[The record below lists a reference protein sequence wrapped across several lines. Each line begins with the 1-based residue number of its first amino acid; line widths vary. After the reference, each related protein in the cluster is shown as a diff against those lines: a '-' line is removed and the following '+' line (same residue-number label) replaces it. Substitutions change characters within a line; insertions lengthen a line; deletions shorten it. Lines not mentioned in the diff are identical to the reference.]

1 VTNWRATLALWCGL
15 LVSCTACCSSD
26 PANSGRLLP
35 RQIIDLSPT
44 ITEDL
49 PVRIWGHRAL
59 KDLGFSDA
67 TEFRVI
73 RGDKPFYFSNSYYT
87 LFNHGGPHVDAP
99 NHLERGASGIDSYA
113 LESLVGPIKLVDV
126 RGRPAD
132 QPIAMTEFANR
143 GIAWGDVVIIL
154 TGYLPPSGPDELPA
168 IRALSKEAAEYLA
181 GIPVK
186 AFGTDALSADVWGLR
201 GLPYEESVHHVFLS
215 RKIPIIEQLTNVEAL
230 SAVQQS
236 VFVGL
241 PLKIKDGDGSPIR
254 AAAFVY

>member
-1 VTNWRATLALWCGL
+1 VTKGRATLAVWCL
-15 LVSCTACCSSD
+15 LLASCPACS
-26 PANSGRLLP
+26 PSGPDVAGPPLP

-44 ITEDL
+44 MTEDL

-73 RGDKPFYFSNSYYT
+73 RGDQPFYFSNSYYT

-99 NHLERGASGIDSYA
+99 NHLERGASGIDSYP
-113 LESLVGPIKLVDV
+113 LESLVGPIRLVDV

-132 QPIAMTEFANR
+132 QPIATTEFSDQVIVR
-143 GIAWGDVVIIL
+143 GDVVILL
-154 TGYLPPSGPDELPA
+154 TGYAPPSGAEELPA

-201 GLPYEESVHHVFLS
+201 GLPYEESVHHVFLG
-215 RKIPIIEQLTNVEAL
+215 RRIPIIEQLTNVEAL
-230 SAVQQS
+230 AAIRQS

-241 PLKIKDGDGSPIR
+241 PLKVKDGDGSPIR

>member
-1 VTNWRATLALWCGL
+1 VTKRRATLGLWCGL
-15 LVSCTACCSSD
+15 LVSFTACRF
-26 PANSGRLLP
+26 SGAASAGPPLP
-35 RQIIDLSPT
+35 LQIIDLSPT

-87 LFNHGGPHVDAP
+87 LFNHGGSHVDAP
-99 NHLERGASGIDSYA
+99 NHLERGASGIDSYP

-126 RGRPAD
+126 RGRPSD
-132 QPIAMTEFANR
+132 QPIAITDFANQ
-143 GIAWGDVVIIL
+143 GIARGDVVIIL
-154 TGYLPPSGPDELPA
+154 TGYVPPSGPDELPA
-168 IRALSKEAAEYLA
+168 IRSLSKEAAEYLA
-181 GIPVK
+181 AIPVK

-201 GLPYEESVHHVFLS
+201 GLPYEESVHHVFLGH
-215 RKIPIIEQLTNVEAL
+215 RIPIIEQLTNVEAL
-230 SAVQQS
+230 IAIRQS

-241 PLKIKDGDGSPIR
+241 PLKVKDGDGSPIR

>member
-1 VTNWRATLALWCGL
+1 MIKTLATFSLWCGFL
-15 LVSCTACCSSD
+15 AFSAACRSAN
-26 PANSGRLLP
+26 PASAGPQLP
-35 RQIIDLSPT
+35 RLVIDLSPT

-59 KDLGFSDA
+59 KDLGFTDA

-73 RGDKPFYFSNSYYT
+73 RGTTPFYFSNSYYT
-87 LFNHGGPHVDAP
+87 LMNHGGPHVDAP
-99 NHLERGASGIDSYA
+99 NHLERGASGIDSYP

-132 QPIAMTEFANR
+132 QPIATAEFANR
-143 GIAWGDVVIIL
+143 GIARGDVIIVL
-154 TGYLPPSGPDELPA
+154 TGYVPPSGPDELPA
-168 IRALSKEAAEYLA
+168 IRSLSKEAAEYLA
-181 GIPVK
+181 AIPVK

-201 GLPYEESVHHVFLS
+201 GLPYEESVHHVFLGH
-215 RKIPIIEQLTNVEAL
+215 RIPIIEQLTNLEAL
-230 SAVQQS
+230 IAIRQS

-241 PLKIKDGDGSPIR
+241 PLKVKDGDGSPIR